1 MAGGNDE
8 ANVLHTGC
16 VLGKHVFELDTLV
29 IHQSPNSHSTIITA
43 ADDVRTQC
51 ILAQRTYQSHIS
63 PNIRVLTKTNL

>member
-43 ADDVRTQC
+43 ANDVRTQC
-51 ILAQRTYQSHIS
+51 ILA
-63 PNIRVLTKTNL
+63 